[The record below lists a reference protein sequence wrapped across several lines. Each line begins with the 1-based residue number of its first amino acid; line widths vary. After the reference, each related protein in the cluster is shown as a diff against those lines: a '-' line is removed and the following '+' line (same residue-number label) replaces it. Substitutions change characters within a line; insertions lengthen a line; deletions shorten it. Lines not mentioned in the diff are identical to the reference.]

1 MTQAL
6 AQIAARGGEAVAEL
20 RGAETPLRRLMLHD
34 GPELLDLDTTPAG
47 TKERIL
53 ADVERISRLLLL
65 PPFWRRRITRMI
77 LEARRTRRGR
87 PVRVL
92 DIGAGGGG
100 LLFRLEDW
108 ARAHRIPIELHGA
121 DYDPAAIAAAQRRAG
136 EEGRRVVFRAAD
148 ARRLEQFADG
158 SVDVA
163 VTTFMLHHLS
173 PGDAACVLHQ
183 LDRVAAVNFF
193 VFDAR
198 RTMLAVPALWAFLRV
213 GGFDAPTRHDA
224 MVSLRRSYTPA
235 ELGALLGA
243 AGVANAKV
251 EAVPPAWLVATRA

>member
-1 MTQAL
+1 
-6 AQIAARGGEAVAEL
+6 
-20 RGAETPLRRLMLHD
+20 
-34 GPELLDLDTTPAG
+34 DTTPAG
-47 TKERIL
+47 TKQRIL

-108 ARAHRIPIELHGA
+108 ARAHRIPVELHGA
-121 DYDPAAIAAAQRRAG
+121 DYDADAVAAAQRRAG
-136 EEGRRVVFRAAD
+136 EEGRRVAFRAAD
-148 ARRLEQFADG
+148 ARRLDDIADG
-158 SVDVA
+158 GVDVA

-173 PGDAACVLHQ
+173 PGDVACVLHQ

-193 VFDAR
+193 AFDVR
-198 RTMLAVPALWAFLRV
+198 RSALAVPALWAFLRV

-224 MVSLRRSYTPA
+224 MASLRRAYTPA
-235 ELGALLGA
+235 ELAALLAA
-243 AGVANAKV
+243 AGVANATV
-251 EAVPPAWLVATRA
+251 EAVPPAWVVVARA